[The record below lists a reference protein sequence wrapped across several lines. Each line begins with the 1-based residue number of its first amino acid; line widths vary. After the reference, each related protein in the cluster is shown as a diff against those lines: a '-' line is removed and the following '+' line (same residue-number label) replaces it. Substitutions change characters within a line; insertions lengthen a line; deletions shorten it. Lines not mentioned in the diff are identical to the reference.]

1 MERLEYS
8 VIPIGYVEN
17 EFEEAKVSP
26 ETIRSGVSRIHL
38 KEEYVE
44 GLEGIGAFE
53 KIVVVFLFDRS
64 EGFDLKVHPRGDRSR
79 PMRGV
84 FSTRS
89 PRRPNRIGVTTV
101 DLLSVDGT
109 ILNVRGL
116 DAINGTPV
124 LDIKQY

>member
-44 GLEGIGAFE
+44 GLEGLGAF
-53 KIVVVFLFDRS
+53 
-64 EGFDLKVHPRGDRSR
+64 
-79 PMRGV
+79 
-84 FSTRS
+84 
-89 PRRPNRIGVTTV
+89 
-101 DLLSVDGT
+101 
-109 ILNVRGL
+109 
-116 DAINGTPV
+116 
-124 LDIKQY
+124 